1 MTCKEKETIGMG
13 QGDKPASWVSG
24 TTPLHSLNAP
34 PKKNSNRWGQA
45 PRHTISKTMG
55 EVPTMGITGGVPK
68 SLSP

>member
-1 MTCKEKETIGMG
+1 MQGKRNNRNGAGG
-13 QGDKPASWVSG
+13 QAGKLGLWHYSPPVSE
-24 TTPLHSLNAP
+24 PS
-34 PKKNSNRWGQA
+34 PKKNSSRWGQA